1 MTQNI
6 ENTPKTPEKPPLSR
20 RLQQRLEDLL
30 EEKGSI
36 LPTSVMAEQAMIL
49 DHAFRRGIH
58 YATNNGIAERDFTAA
73 LKAQNQYRLTVKAL
87 ESYDSPRGPQKKT

>member
-1 MTQNI
+1 MTQNN

-20 RLQQRLEDLL
+20 RLQQRLDDLL

-36 LPTSVMAEQAMIL
+36 LPPSVMAEQAMIL
-49 DHAFRRGIH
+49 DNAFRRGIH
-58 YATNNGIAERDFTAA
+58 YATTSGISDRDFTAA

-87 ESYDSPRGPQKKT
+87 ESFDSPRGPQKKT